1 MVLRRISYELDMIG
15 DKDPGEEVWFI
26 LNSEL
31 VLRVKV
37 WFPSW
42 SAQMQIYRIH
52 AQLSDE

>member
-1 MVLRRISYELDMIG
+1 MVLKRIPYELDMIG